1 MFRARCFF
9 IPAIVIALASAPL
22 RSSAITPPF
31 SSPEDGGP
39 VAFDPPCDACDVNC
53 DDENDGRDIQ
63 AFIEAL
69 LAGPSESC
77 SSCAGDLNGDGDVTV
92 ADVVP
97 LVNCLLG
104 ERHARIIDG
113 CLHIVESEADTTLT
127 LRLRFGTPSVLDVD
141 FDNDGSA
148 DFSFDRGLFDCIFV
162 DARGGD
168 DVVYID
174 EVNGVF
180 TNTEVTTIHGG
191 SGNDTLIGG
200 SGAETFIGGP
210 GNDSIFAGPGDD
222 LIVWNPGDGTDLIEG
237 GDGVDTV
244 EVNGTNGAED
254 FTITANGTRVRF
266 DRLNP
271 APFFLDI
278 GTCEELELNANT
290 GNDTLACTGNLAALI
305 HITADGG
312 PGDDTLRGSNGADV
326 LIGGDDND
334 FIDGQ
339 QGNDL
344 IFLGAGNDTFQWD
357 PGDGSDTVEGQ
368 AGHDIVLFNGSNTN
382 EIFDFQ
388 TNGSRLRF
396 LRNVGN
402 IVLDADGIEQFDL
415 QALGGADIVNANDL
429 TGTGVTQVNIDLAGT
444 LGGVNGDAQTD
455 VVNIIGTPGADTFN
469 VYADAG
475 FTLVDRAA
483 DVRVKGH
490 EAGDQVVFTGI
501 GGDVVNINGSAGP
514 DTISVVSN
522 GTQARIDATGYS
534 AAVGAGGALSITVK
548 GLGGPDFI
556 SCVGNLAGLLIPLTL
571 DGGPGDDT
579 LLGSN
584 GADVIIGGD
593 DNDFVDGQQGNDT
606 VFLGAGD
613 DTFQWDPGDGSD
625 TVEGQSGHDVMVF
638 NGSGTSEFFE
648 LFANADRLRLTRNIG
663 SIVMDINGVE
673 QVDLSA
679 LGSADTVEVYDL
691 AGTDVAQVNVK
702 LAGTLGGGSGDAQPD
717 NVIVNGT
724 SGDDNIVVAGGISAT
739 IVTGL
744 AAIVNV
750 STAEAAN
757 DRLII
762 NALGGNDTVLATGLA
777 SGIIGLTLNG
787 GSGDDV
793 LIGSAGADILSGDDD
808 NDTLIGG
815 GNNDSLLGGFGDDLI
830 VWNPGDGTDLIEG
843 GDGVDTVE
851 VNGTNGA
858 EDFTITANG
867 TRVRFDR
874 LNPAPFF
881 LDIGTCEELELNANT
896 GNDTLAC
903 TGNLAALI
911 HITADG
917 GPGDDT
923 LRGSN
928 GADVLIGGDD
938 NDFID
943 GQQGN
948 DLIFL
953 GAGNDTFQWDPG
965 DGSDTVEGQAGHDIV
980 LFNGSNTNEIFDFQT
995 NGSRLRFLRNVGNIV
1010 LDADGI
1016 EQFDLQA
1023 LGGADIV
1030 NANDLTGTG
1039 VTQVNID
1046 LAGTLG
1052 GVNGDAQLDNITVN
1066 GTNGPDTI
1074 QIAANAGT
1082 VDVTGLSAF
1091 VRIKHSEAAN
1101 DSLIVNGL
1109 GGVDTITS
1117 GPGVAALIMLT
1128 MNP

>member
-1 MFRARCFF
+1 MIRTRCLF
-9 IPAIVIALASAPL
+9 IGAIVVATVAAAHRAI
-22 RSSAITPPF
+22 AITPPF
-31 SSPEDGGP
+31 SSPQDGGP
-39 VAFDPPCDACDVNC
+39 VALDPPCDACDVNC
-53 DDENDGRDIQ
+53 DEENDGRDIQ
-63 AFIEAL
+63 AFVEAL

-77 SSCAGDLNGDGDVTV
+77 SSCAGDLNGDGNVTI

-104 ERHARIIDG
+104 ERHARIVDG
-113 CLHIVESEADTTLT
+113 CLHIIGSAADTTLA
-127 LRLRFGTPSVLDVD
+127 LRLRFGTPPVLDVD
-141 FDNDGSA
+141 FENDGSA
-148 DFSFDRGLFDCIFV
+148 EFSFDRGLFDCIFI
-162 DARGGD
+162 DARDGD
-168 DVVYID
+168 DLVFID

-180 TNTEVTTIHGG
+180 TDTEATTIHGG
-191 SGNDTLIGG
+191 GGNDTLIGG

-210 GNDSIFAGPGDD
+210 GSDSIFAGPGDD
-222 LIVWNPGDGTDLIEG
+222 LFIWNPGDGSDLVEG
-237 GDGVDTV
+237 GEGADTV
-244 EVNGTNGAED
+244 EVNGANGSED
-254 FTITANGTRVRF
+254 FTITSNGTRVRF

-278 GTCEELELNANT
+278 GTCEELVLNANA

-312 PGDDTLRGSNGADV
+312 PGDDTLLGSNGADV

-357 PGDGSDTVEGQ
+357 PGDGSDIVEGQ
-368 AGHDIVLFNGSNTN
+368 DGHDTVRFNGSSAN
-382 EIFDFQ
+382 EIYDFQ

-396 LRNVGN
+396 LRNIGS
-402 IVLDADGIEQFDL
+402 IILDANGIEQFDL

-429 TGTGVTQVNIDLAGT
+429 AGTDVTLINIDFAGT
-444 LGGVNGDAQTD
+444 LGGQNGDGQAD
-455 VVNIIGTPGADTFN
+455 VVNIIGTPGPDVFN

-483 DVRVKGH
+483 DVRVKGC
-490 EAGDQVVFTGI
+490 EAGDQIVFTGI
-501 GGDVVNINGSAGP
+501 GGDVLNINGSAGP
-514 DTISVVSN
+514 DTITVIAN

-534 AAVGAGGALSITVK
+534 AAVGASGALSITVN

-556 SCVGNLAGLLIPLTL
+556 SCTGNLAGLLIPLTL

-579 LLGSN
+579 IFGSN
-584 GADVIIGGD
+584 GADLLIGGD
-593 DNDFVDGQQGNDT
+593 GNDFIDGQQGNDT
-606 VFLGAGD
+606 ADLGAGD

-625 TVEGQSGHDVMVF
+625 IVEGQSGNDVLVF
-638 NGSGTSEFFE
+638 NGSGANETYE
-648 LFANADRLRLTRNIG
+648 LFANADRLRLTRNVG

-673 QVDLSA
+673 QVELNA
-679 LGSADTVEVYDL
+679 LGGADIAIVNDL
-691 AGTDVAQVNVK
+691 AGTNVAQVNIR
-702 LAGTLGGGSGDAQPD
+702 LAGTLGGVNGDAQPD
-717 NVIVNGT
+717 NIIVNGT
-724 SGDDNIVVAGGISAT
+724 NGDDHITVAGGITGTIVAGLAT
-739 IVTGL
+739 IVN
-744 AAIVNV
+744 I
-750 STAEAAN
+750 STSEAAN
-757 DRLII
+757 DRITI
-762 NALGGNDTVLATGLA
+762 NTLSGNDTVQATGLA

-787 GSGDDV
+787 GSGDDI
-793 LIGSAGADILSGDDD
+793 LIGSGGADILNGDDD

-815 GNNDSLLGGFGDDLI
+815 PGSDSIFAGPGDDLFI
-830 VWNPGDGTDLIEG
+830 WNPGDGSDLVEG
-843 GDGVDTVE
+843 GEGADTVE
-851 VNGTNGA
+851 VNGANGS
-858 EDFTITANG
+858 EDFTITSNG

-881 LDIGTCEELELNANT
+881 LDIGTCEELVLNANA

-923 LRGSN
+923 LLGSN

-965 DGSDTVEGQAGHDIV
+965 DGSDIVEGQDGHDTV
-980 LFNGSNTNEIFDFQT
+980 RFNGSSANEIYDFQT
-995 NGSRLRFLRNVGNIV
+995 NGSRLRFLRNIGSII
-1010 LDADGI
+1010 LDANGI

-1030 NANDLTGTG
+1030 NANDLAGTD
-1039 VTQVNID
+1039 VTLINID
-1046 LAGTLG
+1046 FAGTLG
-1052 GVNGDAQLDNITVN
+1052 GQNGDGQADSVTVN
-1066 GTNGPDTI
+1066 GTAAPDTI
-1074 QIAANAGT
+1074 HIAANAGA
-1082 VDVTGLSAF
+1082 VEVTGLAAL

-1109 GGVDTITS
+1109 GGVDTITA

-1128 MNP
+1128 MFP